1 MYYVPRYARE
11 DLVSPASAE
20 GARMERLE
28 VWNSLT
34 GSEVDTFIDA
44 CKRRDDPAHLIWE
57 ETLTPRYIRNL
68 RSEQDI
74 VHRNRNAHR

>member
-1 MYYVPRYARE
+1 MSHAPT
-11 DLVSPASAE
+11 E

-28 VWNSLT
+28 VWNSIT
-34 GSEVDTFIDA
+34 GSEVATLIDA
-44 CKRRDDPAHLIWE
+44 CKRRDDPAHLIWV

-74 VHRNRNAHR
+74 VHRNRNVHR

>member
-1 MYYVPRYARE
+1 MG
-11 DLVSPASAE
+11 PASTE

-28 VWNSLT
+28 VWNSIT
-34 GSEVDTFIDA
+34 GSEVATLIDA

-57 ETLTPRYIRNL
+57 DALTPRYIRKL

-74 VHRNRNAHR
+74 VHWNRNAHR